1 MEVAKVL
8 HMNGGIGE
16 ASYAKNSLITKK
28 VILMTKSIR
37 DEAITA
43 LYRSLSPE
51 TMCIA
56 DLGCS
61 SGPNTFLAISGLI
74 KTIYEECKSNG
85 QKQSPEFH
93 VFLNDLP
100 GNDFNTI
107 FRSLPAFYEDLRKQM
122 RDGFDPNCFITGV
135 AGSFYTRLFPSKSL
149 HFVHS
154 SYGLQWIS
162 QVPDGIEDNKGNIYV
177 SRTSP
182 PTVVKAY
189 YEQYE
194 RDFVTFL
201 KYRSKELVKGG
212 RMILTMLGR
221 KNEDLYSKGCY
232 YVLEPLAMALKEL
245 VAMGLTEE
253 EKVNSFNIPIYNP
266 SPAEV
271 KYVVEKEGSFTID
284 VLETSELCI
293 DVSDESCGNTGQ
305 SAEQNDSH
313 LCRVQEMITP
323 QDCSNGEYNAAHC
336 LRAVT
341 EPLLVSHFGT
351 ELNMDQVFN
360 KCREIIVNCMAK
372 EKTTFTNV
380 IISMTKRN

>member
-8 HMNGGIGE
+8 HMNEGIGE
-16 ASYAKNSLITKK
+16 ASYAKNSLLQQK

-37 DEAITA
+37 DEAIAA

-51 TMCIA
+51 TICIA

-61 SGPNTFLAISGLI
+61 SGPNTFLVISGLT

-122 RDGFDPNCFITGV
+122 GDGFDPNCFVTGV
-135 AGSFYTRLFPSKSL
+135 AGSFYTRLFPSQSL

-154 SYGLQWIS
+154 SYSIHWIS
-162 QVPDGIEDNKGNIYV
+162 QVPDGIEDNKGSIYV

-182 PTVVKAY
+182 TTVVKAY

-221 KNEDLYSKGCY
+221 NNEDLYSKGCH
-232 YVLEPLAMALKEL
+232 YVWEPLAMALKEL
-245 VAMGLTEE
+245 AAMGLIEE
-253 EKVNSFNIPIYNP
+253 EKVNSFNIPIYHL

-271 KYVVEKEGSFTID
+271 KYIVEKEGSFTID
-284 VLETSELCI
+284 VLETSELHI
-293 DVSDESCGNTGQ
+293 DVSDETCSNTGRSGVQ
-305 SAEQNDSH
+305 SDSH
-313 LCRVQEMITP
+313 LCKDREKATP
-323 QDCSNGEYNAAHC
+323 RDCINSDNMANS
-336 LRAVT
+336 LRPLA

-360 KCREIIVNCMAK
+360 KCREIFVNCMAK

>member
-271 KYVVEKEGSFTID
+271 K
-284 VLETSELCI
+284 
-293 DVSDESCGNTGQ
+293 
-305 SAEQNDSH
+305 
-313 LCRVQEMITP
+313 VQEMITP